1 MNGTTMTEF
10 LAEHSYIRLDISYI
24 PVIEEYRVD
33 VYSTEYWHG
42 KAKLQTFAYSKN
54 MIDRLN
60 VDFDTIIGNSLY
72 EWWRSLSI
80 DDARRVRCGIPIER
94 IPYTVSIDEA
104 LTFKDPEGGDA
115 Q

>member
-10 LAEHSYIRLDISYI
+10 LAEHSCIRLDISYM

-60 VDFDTIIGNSLY
+60 VEFDTIIGDSLY
-72 EWWRSLSI
+72 EWWGSLTI
-80 DDARRVRCGIPIER
+80 DDVRRVR
-94 IPYTVSIDEA
+94 IPYTVSIADEA
-104 LTFKDPEGGDA
+104 LTFKDQEGGDA

>member
-1 MNGTTMTEF
+1 MNGTSMTEF
-10 LAEHSYIRLDISYI
+10 LAEHSSIQLQIYYI
-24 PVIEEYRVD
+24 PEIKEYRVH
-33 VYSTEYWHG
+33 VYSTEYWRG

-80 DDARRVRCGIPIER
+80 DEVMSNDR
-94 IPYTVSIDEA
+94 
-104 LTFKDPEGGDA
+104 KW
-115 Q
+115 

>member
-10 LAEHSYIRLDISYI
+10 LAEHSGIRLDISYM

-33 VYSTEYWHG
+33 VYSTEYLHG

-54 MIDRLN
+54 IIDRLN

-80 DDARRVRCGIPIER
+80 DDVRRVRGIPIER
-94 IPYTVSIDEA
+94 IPYTVSIADEA

>member
-10 LAEHSYIRLDISYI
+10 LTEHSSIQLQIHYISEIK
-24 PVIEEYRVD
+24 EYRVD

-54 MIDRLN
+54 IIDRLN

-72 EWWRSLSI
+72 EWWGSLTI
-80 DDARRVRCGIPIER
+80 DDVRRVRGIPIER
-94 IPYTVSIDEA
+94 IPYTVSIVDEA
-104 LTFKDPEGGDA
+104 LTFKDQEGGDA

>member
-1 MNGTTMTEF
+1 MNGATMTEF
-10 LAEHSYIRLDISYI
+10 LAEHPYIRLDISYM

-33 VYSTEYWHG
+33 VYSTEYWRG

-60 VDFDTIIGNSLY
+60 ADFNTIIGNSLY

-80 DDARRVRCGIPIER
+80 NDVRQVRGIPIER
-94 IPYTVSIDEA
+94 IPYTVSIADEA
-104 LTFKDPEGGDA
+104 LTFKDQEVGDA

>member
-10 LAEHSYIRLDISYI
+10 LTEHSCIRLDISYM

-33 VYSTEYWHG
+33 VYSTEYWRG
-42 KAKLQTFAYSKN
+42 KAKLQAFAYSKN

-72 EWWRSLSI
+72 ELYEWWRSLSI
-80 DDARRVRCGIPIER
+80 DDVRRVRGIPIER
-94 IPYTVSIDEA
+94 IPY
-104 LTFKDPEGGDA
+104 
-115 Q
+115 

>member
-10 LAEHSYIRLDISYI
+10 LVEHSGIRLDISYI

-80 DDARRVRCGIPIER
+80 DDVRRVR
-94 IPYTVSIDEA
+94 IPYTVSIADEA
-104 LTFKDPEGGDA
+104 LTFKDQEGGDA

>member
-10 LAEHSYIRLDISYI
+10 LAEHSCIRLDISYM

-33 VYSTEYWHG
+33 VYSTEYRHG
-42 KAKLQTFAYSKN
+42 KAKLQAFAYSKN

-60 VDFDTIIGNSLY
+60 ADFDTIIGNSLY

-80 DDARRVRCGIPIER
+80 DDVRR
-94 IPYTVSIDEA
+94 IPYTVSIADES
-104 LTFKDPEGGDA
+104 LTFKDSEGGDVL
-115 Q
+115 